1 MTDRINIK
9 TYQTIVPEPFS
20 PETTR
25 FEYFW
30 RNQLDE
36 DNRKDLESLYDGEDL
51 YNTFEKSAW
60 IIVYDG
66 DKAIAF
72 TKFLV
77 YPDRSTSEL
86 TYSPNIEIANELLFY
101 EIMIMSQ
108 IMWEEQY
115 HELADTYQP
124 LFDKTKIPGFEKV
137 DI

>member
-20 PETTR
+20 PEATR

-77 YPDRSTSEL
+77 YPDRSVSEL

-115 HELADTYQP
+115 HELADTY
-124 LFDKTKIPGFEKV
+124 
-137 DI
+137 